1 MGLQCPCKFRL
12 GIEGNQAPTVVN
24 YSLNGV
30 PQEPLQGTI
39 NFSAEQCF
47 TGAAMCN
54 PAVDNFTVNFG
65 TAQGSQGQT
74 INFTQGRRGT
84 IHCEDNTAAF
94 LDDGT
99 AQATGNVLPMGEYT
113 VSFSYI
119 IDNGIAT
126 VTINADDGSG
136 NTFSTTF
143 TAQVQD
149 NPETFIG
156 DCDETVGGQ

>member
-12 GIEGNQAPTVVN
+12 GIEGNQADAEVFFTV
-24 YSLNGV
+24 NGGET
-30 PQEPLQGTI
+30 QSLQGTI

-54 PAVDNFTVNFG
+54 PAVDNFEVNFG
-65 TAQGSQGQT
+65 SGGQE

-94 LDDGT
+94 LDNGT

-119 IDNGIAT
+119 IDNGTAT
-126 VTINADDGSG
+126 VTVNADDGDG

-143 TAQVQD
+143 TAQVED